1 MFTEYITRRLK
12 GEFAVDR
19 YGENEATYLGMDISK
34 VHKEDP
40 DGAILNSGKYEV
52 EINHIEIRTHSGD
65 RRTIGGSGESDFA
78 AGIWKIDLGCAN
90 CATGRDILRIGRRT
104 DVSGWGIN

>member
-40 DGAILNSGKYEV
+40 DGP
-52 EINHIEIRTHSGD
+52 
-65 RRTIGGSGESDFA
+65 F
-78 AGIWKIDLGCAN
+78 
-90 CATGRDILRIGRRT
+90 
-104 DVSGWGIN
+104 